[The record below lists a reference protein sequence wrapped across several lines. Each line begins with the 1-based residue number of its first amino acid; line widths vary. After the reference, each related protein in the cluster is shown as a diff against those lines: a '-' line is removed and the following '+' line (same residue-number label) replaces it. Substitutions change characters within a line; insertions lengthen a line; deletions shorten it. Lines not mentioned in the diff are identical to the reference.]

1 MKSIVIR
8 LQLQQ
13 LGDSAMPNVHAVYQL
28 VHLKLSNLYTLLPIT
43 DSSLTWIWLLTKFT
57 NSFLNEEFFLLTST
71 IYSKL

>member
-13 LGDSAMPNVHAVYQL
+13 LGDSAMLNVHAVYQL

-43 DSSLTWIWLLTKFT
+43 DSSLT
-57 NSFLNEEFFLLTST
+57 
-71 IYSKL
+71 